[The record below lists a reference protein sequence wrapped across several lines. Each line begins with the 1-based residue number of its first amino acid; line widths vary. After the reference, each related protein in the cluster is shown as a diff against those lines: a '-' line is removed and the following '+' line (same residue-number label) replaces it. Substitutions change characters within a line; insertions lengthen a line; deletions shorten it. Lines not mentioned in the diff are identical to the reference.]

1 MPKGGR
7 RPGAGR
13 PKGRKD
19 NKRIAE
25 AVERAAL
32 RAYFDQQAAV
42 EFAPVLAQYFARAK
56 GEKTDADPRIL
67 IDFLNR
73 QLGKPPESIEFGAG
87 TGAVNVQI
95 VHQQEK
101 G

>member
-19 NKRIAE
+19 NKRIAQ

-32 RAYFDQQAAV
+32 RAYFDQQAAI

-56 GEKTDADPRIL
+56 GEPTQADPRIL
-67 IDFLNR
+67 VDFLNR
-73 QLGKPPESIEFGAG
+73 LLGKPPESIEFGGA
-87 TGAVNVQI
+87 TGEVVGKI
-95 VHQQEK
+95 IMQQLK
-101 G
+101 D